1 MLLFPVGM
9 QVLRWHEVE
18 MAQSNL
24 VGKANVGDYQ
34 SQLFKIRIS
43 RSVALTRSWKLSMV
57 SVSYIFARIRWL
69 IKNTVTNFTIWGSS
83 MFRAE
88 SWPWVRLLPPSIW
101 VVVFM
106 EEVILEFGTNCGALL
121 N

>member
-1 MLLFPVGM
+1 
-9 QVLRWHEVE
+9 
-18 MAQSNL
+18 
-24 VGKANVGDYQ
+24 
-34 SQLFKIRIS
+34 
-43 RSVALTRSWKLSMV
+43 
-57 SVSYIFARIRWL
+57 
-69 IKNTVTNFTIWGSS
+69 